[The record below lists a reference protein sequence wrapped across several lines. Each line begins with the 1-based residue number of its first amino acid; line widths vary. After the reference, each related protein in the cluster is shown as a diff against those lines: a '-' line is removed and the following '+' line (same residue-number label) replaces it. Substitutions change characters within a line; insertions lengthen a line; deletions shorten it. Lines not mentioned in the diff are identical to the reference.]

1 MYVCMFIVCIPHCL
15 YPFIC
20 WWTLGLL
27 PIWAVINSVAMNFG
41 VYVSFQIGVLIYFR
55 YIPSSE
61 IVGLY
66 ISSAFSILRTSIP
79 FSIVAASIYI
89 PPAVYPG
96 SLFPHLLWD
105 LLFADFFFFLQKVPF
120 KIGSVRKKY
129 LGIKLTKGEKDLYY
143 ENYKTLDEGNR
154 SWYKEMETYPV
165 LLHWKN

>member
-1 MYVCMFIVCIPHCL
+1 M
-15 YPFIC
+15 
-20 WWTLGLL
+20 L

-96 SLFPHLLWD
+96 SLFPHLLQD
-105 LLFADFFFFLQKVPF
+105 FLFVDFLMIAILMGCE
-120 KIGSVRKKY
+120 KILNIVHLEKRKSK
-129 LGIKLTKGEKDLYY
+129 
-143 ENYKTLDEGNR
+143 
-154 SWYKEMETYPV
+154 P
-165 LLHWKN
+165 